1 MGKRER
7 IKVLVSV
14 IGLDGHSIGA
24 EVVCRILMDAGMEVV
39 YLGIYQTPEMI
50 VQAAIQEDV
59 DVIGISSHAS
69 NYDQIVEL
77 LGLLKKNNLDDIAVI
92 CGGTIPKHQ
101 MQELKKKGVSEIF
114 PPKVLQN
121 PLSIISFQGVKNS
134 SFRIRAIRDKAQCCS
149 LGQPEPD
156 VEATRCHSG
165 QSRSNVVRLPG
176 IQSFRPLLAPGFR
189 RGDGMGKRIFLK

>member
-1 MGKRER
+1 MGKREK

-69 NYDQIVEL
+69 NYDQIVHL
-77 LGLLKKNNLDDIAVI
+77 LGLLKKNNLEDISVI
-92 CGGTIPKHQ
+92 CGGTIPQHQ
-101 MQELKKKGVSEIF
+101 MEDLKKKGVSEVF
-114 PPKVLQN
+114 LPQSTSE
-121 PLSIISFQGVKNS
+121 SIVNYIVS
-134 SFRIRAIRDKAQCCS
+134 
-149 LGQPEPD
+149 
-156 VEATRCHSG
+156 RC
-165 QSRSNVVRLPG
+165 
-176 IQSFRPLLAPGFR
+176 
-189 RGDGMGKRIFLK
+189 

>member
-1 MGKRER
+1 MRKREK

-69 NYDQIVEL
+69 NYDQIL
-77 LGLLKKNNLDDIAVI
+77 LLLSLLKRNNLDDICVI
-92 CGGTIPKHQ
+92 CGGTIPQHQ
-101 MQELKKKGVSEIF
+101 AEELKKKGVSEVF
-114 PPKVLQN
+114 LPQSTSE
-121 PLSIISFQGVKNS
+121 SIVNYIVSRFDSFVRS
-134 SFRIRAIRDKAQCCS
+134 RH
-149 LGQPEPD
+149 P
-156 VEATRCHSG
+156 VEK
-165 QSRSNVVRLPG
+165 
-176 IQSFRPLLAPGFR
+176 
-189 RGDGMGKRIFLK
+189 RGPVIH

>member
-1 MGKRER
+1 MGKREK

-69 NYDQIVEL
+69 NYDQIIHL
-77 LGLLKKNNLDDIAVI
+77 LSLLKKNNLDDISVI
-92 CGGTIPKHQ
+92 CGGTIPQHQ
-101 MQELKKKGVSEIF
+101 VEELKKKGVSEVFLPQSTSDSI
-114 PPKVLQN
+114 VN
-121 PLSIISFQGVKNS
+121 YILSK
-134 SFRIRAIRDKAQCCS
+134 C
-149 LGQPEPD
+149 
-156 VEATRCHSG
+156 
-165 QSRSNVVRLPG
+165 
-176 IQSFRPLLAPGFR
+176 
-189 RGDGMGKRIFLK
+189 

>member
-1 MGKRER
+1 MRKREK

-69 NYDQIVEL
+69 NYDQIVHL
-77 LGLLKKNNLDDIAVI
+77 LDLLKKNNLEDLCVI
-92 CGGTIPKHQ
+92 CGGTIPAHQ
-101 MQELKKKGVSEIF
+101 VEELERKGVFEVFLPQTTSESI
-114 PPKVLQN
+114 VN
-121 PLSIISFQGVKNS
+121 YILSRF
-134 SFRIRAIRDKAQCCS
+134 
-149 LGQPEPD
+149 
-156 VEATRCHSG
+156 
-165 QSRSNVVRLPG
+165 
-176 IQSFRPLLAPGFR
+176 
-189 RGDGMGKRIFLK
+189 